1 MQSNNLNL
9 NEKQLGRET
18 SRRSGLELLRIVA
31 MVAIISYHFRM
42 QTPLQEAVGSVEN
55 RFLINLL
62 GCFGRSGV
70 NVFVMLGAW
79 FLTERPFNSQRMIRL
94 YLACFF
100 YTVCGTAIALW
111 TWPLTDQT
119 ENIKA
124 MLRAL
129 LPLSG
134 SPLWFVSDYLALLF
148 LSPYLNMLARQLP
161 YEKYTFL
168 TKVLLLVYVVVP
180 VVENMVPGINT
191 HEWFILYKDFIW
203 LIVLYLLVAFVKLH
217 YREQLEMLPPHYL
230 LVPCLLVAVA
240 FNAIVAVCPNDSS
253 FMVSKFLKFTDYLFH
268 ALNSPF
274 CLVMAFGAFLWFRRL
289 DFSSRLVN
297 WIAQG
302 VLGIYILHQVPVL
315 VPHIWGFFRIE
326 QWNDTWCFVV
336 KEILTVLA
344 IFICCLGIDT
354 VRRVLM
360 RPVLRSSFI
369 EKLSAAWNARM
380 PN

>member
-1 MQSNNLNL
+1 
-9 NEKQLGRET
+9 
-18 SRRSGLELLRIVA
+18 
-31 MVAIISYHFRM
+31 
-42 QTPLQEAVGSVEN
+42 
-55 RFLINLL
+55 
-62 GCFGRSGV
+62 
-70 NVFVMLGAW
+70 
-79 FLTERPFNSQRMIRL
+79 
-94 YLACFF
+94 
-100 YTVCGTAIALW
+100 
-111 TWPLTDQT
+111 
-119 ENIKA
+119 
-124 MLRAL
+124 
-129 LPLSG
+129 
-134 SPLWFVSDYLALLF
+134 
-148 LSPYLNMLARQLP
+148 
-161 YEKYTFL
+161 
-168 TKVLLLVYVVVP
+168 
-180 VVENMVPGINT
+180 MVPGINT

-217 YREQLEMLPPHYL
+217 CLEQLDKLPPHYL

-274 CLVMAFGAFLWFRRL
+274 CLVMAFGAFLCFLRL